1 MSDTL
6 PQTAAALSTDN
17 ADALSTDDARAPLND
32 EGHALFNDDDGALS
46 TDEIRS
52 HFPALTREHDGRA
65 VAYFDGP
72 GGTQVPR
79 AVVESVSDYLYH
91 HNANTHWAYPTSA
104 ETDELI
110 ERSRETL
117 ADFLGASAAEI
128 VFGANATTLAYHV
141 SRTLGRTF
149 NEGDEIVVTELDHH
163 ANVAPWQALERE
175 RRIVVRVV
183 RMNTETGALDWD
195 DFESKVSARTRVVAV
210 GAASNALGT
219 LTDMSRALRLARES
233 GAYFFVDA
241 VHYAPHRLTDARS
254 LECDFLVCSA
264 YKFYGPHVGALFC
277 RRELLESLPFPKLAP
292 APDYAPEVAET
303 GTQNHEGIA
312 GAAAA
317 VDFLASLARG
327 ATRRER
333 LRAAFDALHARGSA
347 LTKKIWDG
355 LSEVEGVK
363 LYGPAPEATRTPT
376 VAFTVSGVK
385 STDVGVRVAS
395 GRSEEHTSELQSRQY
410 IVCRLL
416 LEKKKVKQK
425 ISATF

>member
-1 MSDTL
+1 MSDTAR
-6 PQTAAALSTDN
+6 QAATAGVLST
-17 ADALSTDDARAPLND
+17 
-32 EGHALFNDDDGALS
+32 E
-46 TDEIRS
+46 EIRS
-52 HFPALTREHDGRA
+52 HFPALERA
-65 VAYFDGP
+65 HGGHKVAYFDGP

-79 AVVESVSDYLYH
+79 AVAEAVSDYLYH

-104 ETDELI
+104 ETDEII
-110 ERSRETL
+110 ESARETL
-117 ADFLGASAAEI
+117 ADFLGASHDEI
-128 VFGANATTLAYHV
+128 AFGANATTLAYHV

-149 NEGDEIVVTELDHH
+149 SAGDEIVVTELDHH
-163 ANVAPWQALERE
+163 ANVAPWQALARE
-175 RRIVVRVV
+175 RGIILRVV
-183 RMNTETGALDWD
+183 RMDTGTGALDWD
-195 DFESKVSARTRVVAV
+195 DFESKVSERTRLVAV

-219 LTDMSRALRLARES
+219 ITDTSRALKLAREA
-233 GAYFFVDA
+233 GAYLFVDA
-241 VHYAPHRLTDARS
+241 VHYAPHQLTDVRALR
-254 LECDFLVCSA
+254 CDFLVCSA

-355 LSEVEGVK
+355 LSEIESVK
-363 LYGPAPEATRTPT
+363 LYGPTPRAARTPT
-376 VAFTVSGVK
+376 VAFTVRGVK
-385 STDVGVRVAS
+385 STDVARRLAGRGVFVSHGDFYAATVVERLGLGEEGLVRAGCACYTDDEEVARLVAGVR
-395 GRSEEHTSELQSRQY
+395 EL
-410 IVCRLL
+410 
-416 LEKKKVKQK
+416 
-425 ISATF
+425 A